1 MAHEVET
8 MAFAGATP
16 WHGLGTPLADDDL
29 VNWQIACQKA
39 GLDWEVESVPL
50 ITADDRRDRVSHVAV
65 RRTTDNKVLGVV
77 GPRYSVLQN
86 KDAFRWFE
94 PFLEAGEA
102 KLETAGS
109 LRGGSRIWVLVK
121 LCRDP
126 LVIAPGDEVEK
137 YILLSHSHDGSL
149 AVRAGYTPQR
159 VVCANTLAMAHGSDA
174 SRLIRIQHTG
184 DVLGNLM
191 AVREVMDLADQEF
204 VATATQYKRLAR
216 TSINQA
222 DLRKYVRRALRVDEE
237 SDTSTRMNNIVEQV
251 VGLAEAGRGNDLSS
265 IRGTYWSAYNGVT
278 EYLGYSRG
286 RTTDN
291 RLNSLWFGD
300 GASLNR
306 HALDVALDMAA

>member
-29 VNWQIACQKA
+29 VNWQVACEKA
-39 GLDWEVESVPL
+39 GLDWAVESAPL
-50 ITADDRRDRVSHVAV
+50 ITADDRQDRVSHVAV
-65 RRTTDNKVLGVV
+65 RRTTDSKVLGVV

-86 KDAFRWFE
+86 RDAFKWFQ

-102 KLETAGS
+102 RLESAGS
-109 LRGGSRIWVLVK
+109 LRGGSRVWLLAK
-121 LCRDP
+121 LNRDP

-137 YILLSHSHDGSL
+137 FLLLSHSHDGSL
-149 AVRAGYTPQR
+149 AVRCGFCPVR
-159 VVCANTLAMAHGSDA
+159 VVCSNTLAMAHGSDA
-174 SRLIRIQHTG
+174 SRLIRIRHTG

-222 DLRKYVRRALRVDEE
+222 DLRKYIRRSLRVDEDAE
-237 SDTSTRMNNIVEQV
+237 PSTRMNNIVETV
-251 VGLAEAGRGNDLSS
+251 VGLAEAGRGNDLPS

-278 EYLGYSRG
+278 EYLGYNRG
-286 RTTDN
+286 RTPDN
-291 RLNSLWFGD
+291 RLNSLWYGD

>member
-1 MAHEVET
+1 MAHEVES

-29 VNWQIACQKA
+29 VNWQSACVKA
-39 GLDWEVESVPL
+39 GLDWEAEAVPL
-50 ITADDRRDRVSHVAV
+50 ITADDRQDRVSHVAV

-174 SRLIRIQHTG
+174 SRLIRIRHTG

-204 VATATQYKRLAR
+204 VATAAQYKLLAR
-216 TSINQA
+216 RPISQA
-222 DLRKYVRRALRVDEE
+222 DLKKYIRRSLRVDV
-237 SDTSTRMNNIVEQV
+237 DADASTRMNNIVEQV
-251 VGLAEAGRGNDLSS
+251 VGLAEAGRGNDLPS

-278 EYLGYSRG
+278 EYLGHHRG
-286 RTTDN
+286 RTPDN
-291 RLNSLWFGD
+291 RLNSLWYGD